1 MTVAPYGSWRS
12 PIDAAKVVAAGI
24 GLGEPAIDGETIYWL
39 ESRPAEAGRSVLV
52 VKRPD
57 ADQVDLLPA
66 PWNFRTRVHEYGGAS
81 YAAHNG
87 VVVFSNDQDG
97 RLYRVDGVG
106 ADPVALTPDA
116 GVRTLRY
123 ASIRF
128 DPVRDRVLAIREDH
142 RGGGEAVNTLVA
154 VSLTAGNDEGA
165 VLASGHDFFGPIEIS
180 DDGSKVA
187 WTEWDHPHMP
197 WDGVTLKVADVQA
210 DGSLG
215 PAQVIAG
222 SEAESVVQ
230 PRWLSD
236 GSLVFISDRTEWWN
250 LYRWRDGQTTALTSR
265 SAEYSYPQWRF
276 NMHYYAVTGGTT
288 LVAASVDRGHWSLE
302 KIDAATGDVT
312 SIASPYTDIDN
323 VNGGSGKAIFVGG
336 APDRPYELAV
346 LDAATDEIEVVTVS
360 STNRV
365 DPAVLAIAEAIEFP
379 TENGLTAFAYF
390 YAPRNAEFTG
400 PEDALPPLVVLSH
413 GGPTGAT
420 STALSAGIQYWTSR
434 GFAVV
439 DVDYGGSCGYGR
451 PYRERLRDNWGIVD
465 IDDCVNA
472 AKYLIERGLVD
483 GDRVMI
489 RGWSA
494 SGYTTLAALT
504 FRNFFKAGASHFGVS
519 DLETMAK
526 DTHKFES
533 RYLDGLIGPYPEAR
547 EIYLERS
554 PIHAVDRMNCPLILF
569 QGLEDKVVP
578 PDQAELMY
586 DAVKAKGLPVAY
598 VPFEGEQHG
607 FRQAKNIVR
616 SYEAEL
622 YFLSRVFNFPL
633 PGPIDP
639 VEIAN
644 DAVLPS

>member
-1 MTVAPYGSWRS
+1 MTVAPYGSWTS

-24 GLGEPAIDGETIYWL
+24 GLSEPAIDGETLYWL
-39 ESRPAEAGRSVLV
+39 ESRPTEAGRSALV
-52 VKRPD
+52 VKAPG
-57 ADQVDLLPA
+57 AEAIDLLPA
-66 PWNFRTRVHEYGGAS
+66 PWNARTRVHEYGGAS
-81 YAAHNG
+81 YAVRNG

-106 ADPVALTPDA
+106 AQPVALTPDA

-128 DPVRDRVLAIREDH
+128 DPVRDRLLAIREDH
-142 RGGGEAVNTLVA
+142 RGDGEAVNTLVA
-154 VSLTAGNDEGA
+154 VALSHEDEGT
-165 VLASGHDFFGPIEIS
+165 VLVRGHDFFGPIEIS
-180 DDGSKVA
+180 SDGSSVA
-187 WTEWDHPHMP
+187 WTEWDHPRMP
-197 WDGVTLKVADVQA
+197 WDGATLKVAGVLP
-210 DGSLG
+210 DGTIG
-215 PAQVIAG
+215 PAEVIAG
-222 SEAESVVQ
+222 SETESVVQ
-230 PRWLSD
+230 PRWLAD
-236 GSLVFISDRTEWWN
+236 GSLVFLSDRTGWWN
-250 LYRWRDGQTTALTSR
+250 LYRWHDGEIAPLATR
-265 SAEYSYPQWRF
+265 NAEYSYPQWRF
-276 NMHYYAVTGGTT
+276 SMHYYAVVGGTT
-288 LVAASVDRGHWSLE
+288 LVAASVDRGQWSLE
-302 KIDAATGDVT
+302 KIDATTGTVT
-312 SIASPYTDIDN
+312 PLASPYSEIEF
-323 VNGGSGKAIFVGG
+323 VNGGPSKSIFVGG
-336 APDRPYELAV
+336 APDRPYELAT
-346 LDAATDEIEVVTVS
+346 LDVATCEIDVVKVS
-360 STNRV
+360 SPNRV
-365 DPAVLAIAEAIEFP
+365 DPAVLSIAEMIEFP
-379 TENGLTAFAYF
+379 TENGLTAYAYY
-390 YAPRNAEFTG
+390 YAPKNAEFSG
-400 PEDALPPLVVLSH
+400 PEGTLPPLVVLSH

-420 STALSAGIQYWTSR
+420 STSLSSGVQYWTSR

-439 DVDYGGSCGYGR
+439 DVDYGGSTGYGR

-504 FRNFFKAGASHFGVS
+504 FRDFFKAGASHFGVS

-578 PDQAELMY
+578 PDQAEMMY
-586 DAVKAKGLPVAY
+586 EAVKAKELPVAY

-622 YFLSRVFNFPL
+622 YFLSRVFGFPL
-633 PGPIDP
+633 PEPIDP

-644 DAVLPS
+644 ESALPR

>member
-24 GLGEPAIDGETIYWL
+24 GLSEPLIDGETLYWL
-39 ESRPAEAGRSVLV
+39 ESRPAEAGRSVIV
-52 VKRPD
+52 VKAPRSEP
-57 ADQVDLLPA
+57 ADLLPA
-66 PWNFRTRVHEYGGAS
+66 PWNARTRVHEYGGAS
-81 YAAHNG
+81 YAVKNG

-97 RLYRVDGVG
+97 RLYRVDGIG
-106 ADPVALTPDA
+106 AEPVALTPEL

-128 DPVRDRVLAIREDH
+128 DSARDRLLAIREDH
-142 RGGGEAVNTLVA
+142 RGNGEAVNTLVA
-154 VSLTAGNDEGA
+154 VSLAGNDEGT

-180 DDGSKVA
+180 DDGARVA
-187 WTEWDHPHMP
+187 WTEWDHPRMP
-197 WDGVTLKVADVQA
+197 WDGATLKIADVQA
-210 DGSLG
+210 DGTLG
-215 PAQVIAG
+215 PAHVIAG
-222 SEAESVVQ
+222 SETESVVQ
-230 PRWLSD
+230 PRWLAD

-250 LYRWRDGQTTALTSR
+250 LYRWHDGNIAALTSR

-276 NMHYYAVTGGTT
+276 NMHSYAVTGGTT
-288 LVAASVDRGHWSLE
+288 LIAASVDRGQWSLE
-302 KIDAATGDVT
+302 KIDAATGET
-312 SIASPYTDIDN
+312 TPIASPYSEIDN
-323 VNGGSGKAIFVGG
+323 VSGGSSKAVFVGG
-336 APDRPYELAV
+336 APDRPNELAL
-346 LDAATDEIEVVTVS
+346 LDAATGEIEVVKTS
-360 STNRV
+360 STNGI
-365 DPAVLAIAEAIEFP
+365 DPEVLSVAEAIEFP
-379 TENGLTAFAYF
+379 TENDLTAFAYF
-390 YAPRNAEFTG
+390 YPPRNAEFTG
-400 PEDALPPLVVLSH
+400 PAGSLPPLVVLSH

-439 DVDYGGSCGYGR
+439 DVDYGGSSGYGR
-451 PYRERLRDNWGIVD
+451 PYRERLQGNWGIVD

-472 AKYLIERGLVD
+472 AKYLIARGSVD
-483 GDRVMI
+483 GNRVMI

-504 FRNFFKAGASHFGVS
+504 FRDFFKAGASHFGVS

-533 RYLDGLIGPYPEAR
+533 RYLDGLIGPYPAAR
-547 EIYLERS
+547 DIYIERS

-598 VPFEGEQHG
+598 VPFAGEQHG

-622 YFLSRVFNFPL
+622 YFLSRVFDFPL
-633 PGPIDP
+633 PDPIDP

-644 DAVLPS
+644 ESALPG